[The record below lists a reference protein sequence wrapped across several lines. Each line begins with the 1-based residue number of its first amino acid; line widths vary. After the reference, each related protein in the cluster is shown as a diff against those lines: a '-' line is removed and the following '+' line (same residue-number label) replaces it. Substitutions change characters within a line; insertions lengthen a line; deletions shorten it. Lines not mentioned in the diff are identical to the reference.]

1 MTGYPVIGPVRITA
15 GLGLAGPVGTWVF
28 NLTYPGGSQS
38 GRQVHYSCPVVA
50 DGWSESFG
58 RWRWMTGVV
67 FGRME
72 GVGHGAG

>member
-38 GRQVHYSCPVVA
+38 GRQVYHSCPASLMV
-50 DGWSESFG
+50 G
-58 RWRWMTGVV
+58 RRASG
-67 FGRME
+67 G
-72 GVGHGAG
+72 GAG